1 MKLYFMRHAD
11 ALNGMDDD
19 IRPLSPRG
27 KKESRKLADFLKHAG
42 IQFDAA
48 YSSPLLRTRQT
59 AEIILK
65 TCNGSDAGPAKT
77 VDELRNETSQ
87 DAFDRWLAHLSEAR
101 HCLLVGHAP
110 TLAERAARLL
120 GLARSDALNLEKT
133 GLVCLETSNRRDA
146 ALCFYISPA
155 LLGE

>member
-11 ALNGMDDD
+11 ALDGMADD

-27 KKESRKLADFLKHAG
+27 KKESRKLAEFLKHAG

-48 YSSPLLRTRQT
+48 YSSPLLRTQQT
-59 AEIILK
+59 ADIILK
-65 TCNGSDAGPAKT
+65 TCNGSDAGPADI

-87 DAFDRWLAHLSEAR
+87 NAFDRWLIHLPEAR

-110 TLAERAARLL
+110 TLAEWAGRLI
-120 GLARSDALNLEKT
+120 GLKRSDALNLEKA
-133 GLVCLETSNRRDA
+133 GLVCLETFNRCDA
-146 ALCFYISPA
+146 TLRFYISPV
-155 LLGE
+155 LFGE